1 MPSSDRKFGFS
12 TGAIAKGDFE
22 LAIEVIKRAGLA
34 VVELSALREY
44 ELPKLMGALSN
55 LDLSSFEYVSIHA
68 PSRLSELSE
77 RDVVQLLGGA
87 IKKEI
92 PIVLHPDT
100 IEDPAEWCKFGSF
113 LLIENL
119 DKRNSAFRTTRELH
133 EVFARFP
140 DAQFCLDVAHAR
152 QVDPT
157 MGEATQ
163 MLRAFG
169 SRLRQVHASGL
180 NSNSTHGPLSSAAS
194 WAFSQI
200 SHLIPQD
207 VPIILESPVSEQ
219 ALGEELS
226 FARRAFSPWLQ
237 RLRAEIDDV
246 FDLKVAGFRHQQI
259 TSFLCLLHETGTK
272 LSDFEHVIRQ
282 LPTGGAYKTGDMF
295 LSTVDLL
302 QRLSDTER
310 ADLQEYFLD
319 RVSKVAKHFPE
330 LPKQFKQQFS

>member
-1 MPSSDRKFGFS
+1 LASLLEALQKVISSWLSKS
-12 TGAIAKGDFE
+12 LNA
-22 LAIEVIKRAGLA
+22 LATVI
-34 VVELSALREY
+34 ELSALREY

-68 PSRLSELSE
+68 PSRLPELSE
-77 RDVVQLLGGA
+77 RDVIQLLGGA
-87 IKKEI
+87 VKKQI
-92 PIVLHPDT
+92 PVVLHPDT
-100 IEDPAEWCKFGSF
+100 IADLADWCKFGRF

-133 EVFARFP
+133 EVLQVFARFP
-140 DAQFCLDVAHAR
+140 GAGFCLDVAHAR

-169 SRLRQVHASGL
+169 PRLRQVHASGL
-180 NSNSTHGPLSSAAS
+180 NSNSTHGLLSSAAS
-194 WAFSQI
+194 WAFGQI
-200 SHLIPQD
+200 SHLIPPE

-237 RLRAEIDDV
+237 KLRAEIDDV
-246 FDLKVAGFRHQQI
+246 FDLRVAGLRHQQI
-259 TSFLCLLHETGTK
+259 ASFLRLLNETRTK

-282 LPTGGAYKTGDMF
+282 LPTGEAYKAGDMF
-295 LSTVDLL
+295 QSTVDLL
-302 QRLSDTER
+302 QRLSDTEK
-310 ADLQEYFLD
+310 AELQEYFLD
-319 RVSKVAKHFPE
+319 RVNKVAKHFPD